1 MEAKYS
7 AHRQDTSR
15 VRSMRA
21 AALIVQHCC
30 PCTLFLPLLIWYLLP
45 RTGFDRSIP
54 GYPRYSMTGNPQEG
68 VHNLKIEDARIEDD
82 GEYQCQIGPG
92 PNSKAIR
99 ADSKVT
105 VLSKYPAP
113 CLVYL
118 FVHVMSDC
126 LLWKLLV
133 IRLLPAFPSVPA

>member
-1 MEAKYS
+1 
-7 AHRQDTSR
+7 
-15 VRSMRA
+15 
-21 AALIVQHCC
+21 
-30 PCTLFLPLLIWYLLP
+30 
-45 RTGFDRSIP
+45 
-54 GYPRYSMTGNPQEG
+54 MTGNPQEG

-92 PNSKAIR
+92 PSSKAIR

-118 FVHVMSDC
+118 FVHVMSGR